1 MDTTFDVR
9 VWRIERGSGK
19 LRESYGVRWS
29 VAGKRHRK
37 TFQTFALADGFRA
50 ELVTAT
56 HAGEPF
62 NMSTGLPDRHEP
74 RASSVG
80 WYDFAVQFTD
90 AQWPRVSA
98 NHRKKTR
105 LAR

>member
-9 VWRIERGSGK
+9 VWQIERGSGK

-29 VAGKRHRK
+29 VGGKRHRM

-56 HAGEPF
+56 HAGGPF
-62 NMSTGLPDRHEP
+62 NMSTGLSERHEP

-80 WYDFAVQFTD
+80 CTTSLSSSRT
-90 AQWPRVSA
+90 PSGRVC
-98 NHRKKTR
+98 RRITGRTR

>member
-9 VWRIERGSGK
+9 VWQIERGSGK

-29 VAGKRHRK
+29 VGGKRHRK

-62 NMSTGLPDRHEP
+62 SVLAGSVYRRMWDHPRRATLPPTYTRH
-74 RASSVG
+74 RQG
-80 WYDFAVQFTD
+80 D
-90 AQWPRVSA
+90 AYTIFGTPG
-98 NHRKKTR
+98 
-105 LAR
+105 